1 MVTSTVDEQASE
13 VVEEQVSAV
22 VEESVSQTN
31 LMFQVFALVQAS

>member
-31 LMFQVFALVQAS
+31 LTSQVFALEQAS